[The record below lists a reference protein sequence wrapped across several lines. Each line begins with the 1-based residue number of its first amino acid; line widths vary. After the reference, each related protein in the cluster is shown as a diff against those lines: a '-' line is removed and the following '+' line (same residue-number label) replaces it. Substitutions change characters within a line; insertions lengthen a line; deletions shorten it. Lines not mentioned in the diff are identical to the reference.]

1 MDYKRRNLL
10 LKNCMFIVRV
20 TIITFLIIV
29 FTFFKIASARIR
41 DDRIDIFLEKI
52 EANNKKINT
61 ISADYVQSIFFESTR
76 EEKKNY
82 GKLFFKKN
90 CGVYI
95 NQKTPQKQ
103 QIYFNGKNITIYI
116 PENRQVI
123 IDNWDGSIDEN
134 PTSTTLLSFI
144 GVCGDLKRIKKMN
157 MIDFVGEDEKYIL
170 VKINSLS
177 KKNCDMKIYI
187 SKLNMYPEKVI
198 VEFDGTI
205 MKTVFKHYIIN
216 SSLDKNMFKFNI
228 NNINNDIEFI
238 KLN

>member
-1 MDYKRRNLL
+1 MDYKHRNLL

-76 EEKKNY
+76 EEKKTMGNY
-82 GKLFFKKN
+82 FLKN

-123 IDNWDGSIDEN
+123 IDNWDGSIDEKN

-170 VKINSLS
+170 VKITL
-177 KKNCDMKIYI
+177 YQR
-187 SKLNMYPEKVI
+187 
-198 VEFDGTI
+198 
-205 MKTVFKHYIIN
+205 KTVI
-216 SSLDKNMFKFNI
+216 
-228 NNINNDIEFI
+228 
-238 KLN
+238 